1 MRGGRTHH
9 EENAVFVGGGPGG
22 PLHSFSRPIPGALR
36 GQGRELLSCSSS
48 AADAASRIHP
58 DRPYG
63 AYFLS
68 RQAMEILF
76 LLFVVAMFIGPLLY
90 IGTLVGLIVTLVRV
104 VKEIRERRLGR
115 PGP

>member
-1 MRGGRTHH
+1 
-9 EENAVFVGGGPGG
+9 
-22 PLHSFSRPIPGALR
+22 
-36 GQGRELLSCSSS
+36 
-48 AADAASRIHP
+48 
-58 DRPYG
+58 
-63 AYFLS
+63 
-68 RQAMEILF
+68 MEILF